1 MHANTQIP
9 KVIGFKRIAD
19 LDGEKAWSDASDFF
33 WHTVVNNRSVSIG
46 GNSVREHF
54 HKADDFSSMMTS
66 EQVQKPAI
74 PIICFA

>member
-33 WHTVVNNRSVSIG
+33 WHTVVNNQVYLSEEIASENISI
-46 GNSVREHF
+46 
-54 HKADDFSSMMTS
+54 KQMTFR
-66 EQVQKPAI
+66 V
-74 PIICFA
+74 